1 MRCNSKFKATLHSNL
16 EILLDFFF
24 FFDRDAWNMWT
35 WPVAFPPLPAFPF
48 GLFAP
53 FLFIQSLSDLA
64 AVAMNQT
71 LPSQR
76 CGSSSKRCM
85 TTPTP
90 WLTTPEARN
99 RGIFIFF
106 VKKSTKSFR
115 KSQHWLSEKSKQ
127 LKKVGIIFL
136 FFKHVLCMPNCTSL
150 CLHSFPPLP
159 LASLKTQCVVM
170 VQKNVGWTF

>member
-1 MRCNSKFKATLHSNL
+1 MRCNSKSKATLHSNL

-106 VKKSTKSFR
+106 VKKINEIIQEVTTLAKR
-115 KSQHWLSEKSKQ
+115 KIQIVEKSWHY
-127 LKKVGIIFL
+127 FS
-136 FFKHVLCMPNCTSL
+136 FFQVCFMYLCQTVHHFVFIPSL
-150 CLHSFPPLP
+150 LSLLLP
-159 LASLKTQCVVM
+159 SKLN
-170 VQKNVGWTF
+170 VQ